1 MRALTIKM
9 FRDLAAL
16 RGQAFAIALVIAA
29 GVATY
34 VMSANTLGALQ
45 ETRRQYYQ
53 DYRFADVFASLKRAP
68 PLSAPSRGP
77 RESAPTRNP

>member
-9 FRDLAAL
+9 FRDLGAL

-34 VMSANTLGALQ
+34 EVPGATCSPHENWLWVP
-45 ETRRQYYQ
+45 E
-53 DYRFADVFASLKRAP
+53 ALH
-68 PLSAPSRGP
+68 LH
-77 RESAPTRNP
+77 N